1 MHNLADPTVA
11 PAAVA
16 ALVRMLAQPDLGI
29 GALAQL
35 RAHAVTIVLAADLA
49 IAAGAILED
58 GTDDALLAA
67 ADAIARLVD
76 PGAG

>member
-1 MHNLADPTVA
+1 MHLADPTVA

-16 ALVRMLAQPDLGI
+16 ALVRLLGHHDLGL
-29 GALAQL
+29 GPLAQL
-35 RAHAVTIVLAADLA
+35 RAHVVTIVLAADLA
-49 IAAGAILED
+49 VAAGAILED